1 MSAQICI
8 QLAAEAEG
16 DLAAIYNH
24 RLKQRGADGPDG
36 AEALL
41 DALYSAMEALADFP
55 LRGSIPPELDV
66 LGIADWRQIL
76 LLPYRIIY
84 TLDGDVLTIAVVAD
98 SRRDFASLLERRL
111 LQRAP
116 RH

>member
-1 MSAQICI
+1 MQVPISI
-8 QLAAEAEG
+8 QLTAEAEG

-36 AEALL
+36 ADALL
-41 DALYSAMEALADFP
+41 DTLYGGIESLAEFP
-55 LRGSIPPELDV
+55 LRGPITPELDA
-66 LGIADWRQIL
+66 LGIAQWRHLSIW
-76 LLPYRIIY
+76 PDRIIY
-84 TLDGDVLTIAVVAD
+84 TLEGDRLTIAVVAD

-116 RH
+116 RS